1 MKIRDFF
8 KKTGPYAYILPAM
21 IVFAVFL
28 FYPFFKTIYLSLYKT
43 NKMGEAKLF
52 VGFGNYTDLLTSP
65 VFWDS
70 LKVTVIF
77 VVIVVAGSMALG
89 LFADRKSVV

>member
-28 FYPFFKTIYLSLYKT
+28 FIRFLR
-43 NKMGEAKLF
+43 LF
-52 VGFGNYTDLLTSP
+52 
-65 VFWDS
+65 
-70 LKVTVIF
+70 I
-77 VVIVVAGSMALG
+77 
-89 LFADRKSVV
+89 